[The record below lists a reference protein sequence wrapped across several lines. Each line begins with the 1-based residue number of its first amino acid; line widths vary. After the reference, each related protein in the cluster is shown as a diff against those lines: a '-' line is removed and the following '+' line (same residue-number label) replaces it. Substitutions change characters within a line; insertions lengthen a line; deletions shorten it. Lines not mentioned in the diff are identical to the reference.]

1 MQEIRARIGFSL
13 QELELC
19 LLNSLRKAF
28 RAAYT
33 ECVRL
38 VDALI
43 AESRDKRRFESK
55 GFRTTISKRP
65 WGR

>member
-19 LLNSLRKAF
+19 LLNSLRNAF

-33 ECVRL
+33 ECVGCQHISGHSVKRHPSQP
-38 VDALI
+38 
-43 AESRDKRRFESK
+43 SRCRGS
-55 GFRTTISKRP
+55 TIR
-65 WGR
+65 